1 MQPPFPSPVAT
12 WRNDTYNAISPPNP
26 DINQAGK
33 TVIITGAVRI
43 DPSHPT
49 ISSLNF
55 EGEWHWPCDSAF
67 AAAGTGCLIL
77 IGRTEASLQGAVSLI
92 SPRSKVEVYP
102 ASVTNEIQVREI
114 ASKVGAWDVLI
125 LNVAHL
131 LTPSTIVGT
140 KLIDWWTQYE
150 VSVKGVIVV
159 AQAFV
164 PSAKPGAALYGI
176 TAGALVMPPSLA
188 PGCSAY
194 STAKVAQVK
203 VLEYLASERPEL
215 FVVSVHPGMIETD
228 IFKSSGADLQILP
241 MDTGRCKY

>member
-1 MQPPFPSPVAT
+1 
-12 WRNDTYNAISPPNP
+12 
-26 DINQAGK
+26 
-33 TVIITGAVRI
+33 
-43 DPSHPT
+43 
-49 ISSLNF
+49 
-55 EGEWHWPCDSAF
+55 
-67 AAAGTGCLIL
+67 
-77 IGRTEASLQGAVSLI
+77 
-92 SPRSKVEVYP
+92 VYP